1 MKTTMKDICN
11 FLLASTFGRDNYR
24 SLLKP
29 GVIEDDVITA
39 CRLRAWR
46 DACSRVST
54 SAPVQTATAEDI
66 CKDPRVLE
74 IFREYIQAPGTR
86 TATGAGYCKATVLH
100 NHYDELM
107 RILGQNRNVGGLGY
121 GHLQK
126 WFNMAVKYYYVLWVK
141 RDRIGLDGVLKNYP
155 FDEADCPVDSVI
167 LAALQADCKKQGLP
181 AKNCNGKGCCHVSW
195 SKMTEDDY
203 RQIQECIGALT
214 SGCNLDYDFQNW

>member
-1 MKTTMKDICN
+1 MKITMKDICN
-11 FLLASTFGRDNYR
+11 FLLTSTFGRDNYR
-24 SLLKP
+24 RLLAP
-29 GVIEDDVITA
+29 DVTEDDVITA
-39 CRLRAWR
+39 CLLRAWR
-46 DACSRVST
+46 DAFSRVST

-214 SGCNLDYDFQNW
+214 NGCNLDYDFQNW

>member
-1 MKTTMKDICN
+1 MKDICN

-24 SLLKP
+24 RLLAP
-29 GVIEDDVITA
+29 DVTEDDVITA
-39 CRLRAWR
+39 CLLRAWR
-46 DACSRVST
+46 DAFSRVST

-141 RDRIGLDGVLKNYP
+141 RDRIGRQTAKSRGCRRRI
-155 FDEADCPVDSVI
+155 ATGR
-167 LAALQADCKKQGLP
+167 AAAM
-181 AKNCNGKGCCHVSW
+181 CC
-195 SKMTEDDY
+195 
-203 RQIQECIGALT
+203 GAR
-214 SGCNLDYDFQNW
+214 